1 MGKVR
6 VREKDLVLEAAGH
19 GWRCALGVRV
29 PPPFIKSQGP
39 PHLQLKVEPNR

>member
-6 VREKDLVLEAAGH
+6 VREEDFMLGAAGR

-29 PPPFIKSQGP
+29 PPPFIKSQGLL
-39 PHLQLKVEPNR
+39 HLQLKVEPNH